1 MKGLLGACSEVQ
13 SLHNSKLLLDTCA
26 STLSPPPR
34 FSKAFTLD
42 RSDRHY
48 GRKKQQ
54 DAQQAAQQHTG
65 THP

>member
-13 SLHNSKLLLDTCA
+13 SLHNSKLLLDT
-26 STLSPPPR
+26 STLSSPPR
-34 FSKAFTLD
+34 FSKVFTLD